1 MLTYVFVLVICPLIR
16 TFAGK
21 NKARTMNKK
30 ISVCA
35 VTLASA
41 MMLATT
47 GCKGKVDKTAADTA
61 TEKTVETVETVEE
74 KAVTDTVAA
83 ETVTEDKTDNAYP
96 STYDEPKGQVLEVL
110 KDYNAHMTDY
120 NATGVEAL
128 GMGFQR
134 NTVLVNYTVSDI
146 SFDLKNKAKL
156 KTQARS
162 LIQAMPI
169 NEKVAWRCIPD
180 EGHDLLVTL
189 VGRQSCK
196 IVSVLFT
203 KEELKEMLE

>member
-1 MLTYVFVLVICPLIR
+1 MLTSVFVLVICPLIR

-35 VTLASA
+35 LTLASA
-41 MMLATT
+41 MMLATSS
-47 GCKGKVDKTAADTA
+47 CKGKVDKTAADTA
-61 TEKTVETVETVEE
+61 TEKTVETVEE
-74 KAVTDTVAA
+74 KAVTDTVTA

-96 STYDEPKGQVLEVL
+96 STYDEPTGQVLEVL

-128 GMGFQR
+128 GMGFQG

-203 KEELKEMLE
+203 KEEVKEMLE

>member
-1 MLTYVFVLVICPLIR
+1 MLTSVFVLFICPLIR

-35 VTLASA
+35 LTLASA
-41 MMLATT
+41 MMLATSS
-47 GCKGKVDKTAADTA
+47 CKGKVDKTAADTA
-61 TEKTVETVETVEE
+61 TEKTVETVEE
-74 KAVTDTVAA
+74 KAVTDTVTA

-96 STYDEPKGQVLEVL
+96 STYDEPTGQVLEVL

-128 GMGFQR
+128 GMGFQG

>member
-1 MLTYVFVLVICPLIR
+1 MLTSVFVLVICPLIR

-21 NKARTMNKK
+21 KKARTMNKK

-35 VTLASA
+35 VALASA
-41 MMLATT
+41 MMLATSS
-47 GCKGKVDKTAADTA
+47 CKGKVDKTAADTA
-61 TEKTVETVETVEE
+61 TEKTVETVEE
-74 KAVTDTVAA
+74 KAVTDTVTA

-96 STYDEPKGQVLEVL
+96 STYDEPTGQVLEVL